1 MQNTVKKRFDE
12 ETKMKVFAYNDKNEV
27 DTVMTPMDS
36 IRYHRMH
43 LQIGSMS
50 VDPVTGHVKS
60 WIGGINHKYFQ
71 YDHVTADRQ
80 VGSTFKP
87 FIYATAIDQQGIS
100 PCYPV
105 YDIPYT
111 IHTTDPGFT
120 LFQDWTPKNAGGQY
134 SGQPF
139 TLVKGLMWSK
149 NTVSVYLMKQLGST
163 QPVRELVHQMGL
175 DKNKKRSNGMFRVP
189 KVPSICLGATDLT
202 VQEMTGAYTTF
213 ANNGLYLSLIHI

>member
-1 MQNTVKKRFDE
+1 MRDFDIDRMLSEEKEKGVLTKLVSKKILPSDRAVKYRKIMKGANWKKLKASWYKLQNTVKKRFDE
-12 ETKMKVFAYNDKNEV
+12 EAKMTVFAYNDKNEV

-43 LQIGSMS
+43 LQFGSMS

-105 YDIPYT
+105 YDIPVSYT
-111 IHTTDPGFT
+111 HLTLPTTP
-120 LFQDWTPKNAGGQY
+120 Y
-134 SGQPF
+134 
-139 TLVKGLMWSK
+139 V
-149 NTVSVYLMKQLGST
+149 
-163 QPVRELVHQMGL
+163 
-175 DKNKKRSNGMFRVP
+175 
-189 KVPSICLGATDLT
+189 
-202 VQEMTGAYTTF
+202 
-213 ANNGLYLSLIHI
+213 